1 MPLYDTRLL
10 LTNNFSTI
18 SRGGSVFGNFPIII
32 IIIIIPHGET
42 LRGRQTRHI
51 SLAPQPPAA
60 VRSYLSKL

>member
-32 IIIIIPHGET
+32 IIIIPHGET
-42 LRGRQTRHI
+42 LRGRQTRRI